1 MRKVEKGTKKIDILF
16 CTLLTNSYL
25 CKQINVNYK
34 HKVLMKKTLL
44 ALTIAA
50 LACSLGASAQN
61 RVKNVYTESKT
72 LKVEQVANLDQPVQ
86 LNRYLFAGYNTLC
99 LPMTVSGEQLATYNV
114 RAERLAAIRQ
124 EGSTLCLYF
133 VECTN
138 EGLEAG
144 MPYLIFSPTKQYLRL
159 KNTDAMRSS
168 QELKTVRMSDG
179 QGNQVAFSSSWELK
193 QKEGLYGIPAKQ
205 NVEILES
212 VLMRTTKDQSF
223 LPTRCG
229 FNWEQQANGAETLEI
244 RHATQA
250 EVTAISEKLNSDGFA
265 TSPAYD
271 LNGRQVTTQR
281 GIIIQNGKKI
291 VK

>member
-1 MRKVEKGTKKIDILF
+1 
-16 CTLLTNSYL
+16 
-25 CKQINVNYK
+25 
-34 HKVLMKKTLL
+34 MKKTLL
-44 ALTIAA
+44 ALTVAA

-99 LPMTVSGEQLATYNV
+99 LPMTVSAEQLATYNV

-168 QELKTVRMSDG
+168 QELKTVRMTDG

-229 FNWEQQANGAETLEI
+229 FNWEEQSSSASSIEI
-244 RHATQA
+244 KHITESEA
-250 EVTAISEKLNSDGFA
+250 TAINTVEKGVVKADGA
-265 TSPAYD
+265 IYD
-271 LNGRQVTTQR
+271 LNGRR
-281 GIIIQNGKKI
+281 INAAKKGLYIQNGKKVI
-291 VK
+291 R